1 MSDAPHRLYARQIE
15 FVDQFLRA
23 GSSANHMLL
32 GPLGAGTGQVASGLI
47 REVVERSGGPILI
60 VAPPL
65 LGRLLGQEAEDV
77 GAGLNELSTVR
88 LREVESQFARGPLER
103 AVATVSP
110 RVLSDSWTGHVLAR
124 VPWRLLVVEA
134 DSVGTTE
141 LDVLVSLM
149 AYADARA
156 LILAD
161 TPAAGRR
168 LARLG
173 ALQATEWAT
182 APYEAD

>member
-1 MSDAPHRLYARQIE
+1 
-15 FVDQFLRA
+15 
-23 GSSANHMLL
+23 
-32 GPLGAGTGQVASGLI
+32 
-47 REVVERSGGPILI
+47 
-60 VAPPL
+60 
-65 LGRLLGQEAEDV
+65 V

-124 VPWRLLVVEA
+124 VPRRLLVVEA